1 MPDQSLTA
9 ASVSPLRGRIKIPG
23 DKSISHRALIL
34 GALAAGETTARG
46 LLDSEDVMAT
56 AAALRALGAVIE
68 RDDAGLW
75 HIAGRGVGGLR
86 QPAEPLDFG
95 NSGTGARLMMG
106 VLATHPL
113 TSRFTGD
120 ASLSSR
126 PMRRVL
132 VPLERM
138 GAIAECTEGGRLPL
152 TLHGSAE
159 PVPISYEL
167 PVASAQVKSAILLA
181 ALNTPGCTTVIEP
194 VATRDHSE
202 RMLALFGAEIKTR
215 PLAGGGREISL
226 VGEAELQPQHI
237 DVPGDPS
244 SAAFA
249 VVAAILVPGSDII
262 VENVM
267 MNPARDGLYKTLA
280 EMGANIEMFNHRSQ
294 SGEEVVDMRVRS
306 GRLKGVAVP
315 ASRAASMI
323 DEYPVLAIAAA
334 FADGETRM
342 EGLAELRVKESDRL
356 SAVQNGL
363 AACGGLCEAGDDYLI
378 VKGQGEIAGG
388 AVVKTSFDHRIA
400 MAFLVMGLASRAP
413 VSVDD
418 AAAIATSFPDF
429 LELMQKLGADISPRA
444 KKRRMLIA
452 IDGPAA
458 AGKGTLARALARHY
472 GLEYLDTG
480 SLYRAVAVTLLNRGI
495 EPQNANA
502 AADAARNLDLAAIE
516 EKSLRSV
523 EAGDAASIVAQNPQ
537 VRAALLDF
545 QRRFA
550 AGNNGAVLDGR
561 DIGTVVVPD
570 ADVKLFITAS
580 PIERARR
587 RWAELKAG
595 GEEVEEAQ
603 ILAQIKARDA
613 RDTARAAAPLKKD
626 AEAHLLNTTK
636 LDIEAAFQMAVSI
649 IDGETGGGIS

>member
-1 MPDQSLTA
+1 MPYQLSTA
-9 ASVSPLRGRIKIPG
+9 APASPLRGRAKIPG

-34 GALAAGETTARG
+34 GALAAGETIVSG

-56 AAALRALGAVIE
+56 AAALRALGVVIE
-68 RDDAGLW
+68 RDDTGLW
-75 HIAGRGVGGLR
+75 HIIGRGVGGLH
-86 QPAEPLDFG
+86 QPSSPLDFG

-106 VLATHPL
+106 VLATQPL
-113 TSRFTGD
+113 TCRFTGD

-132 VPLERM
+132 EPLERM
-138 GAIAECTEGGRLPL
+138 GAVAECTGAGRLPL
-152 TLHGSAE
+152 TLHGAAE

-194 VATRDHSE
+194 LATRDHSE
-202 RMLALFGAEIKTR
+202 RMLKLFGAEIKIR
-215 PLAGGGREISL
+215 DIPGGGREIEL
-226 VGEAELQPQHI
+226 AGEAELRPQHI
-237 DVPGDPS
+237 DIPGDPS

-249 VVAAILVPGSDII
+249 VIAAILVPGSDIV

-280 EMGANIEMFNHRSQ
+280 EMGASIEIFNKRSQ
-294 SGEEVVDMRVRS
+294 SGEDVADMRIRYSRLS
-306 GRLKGVAVP
+306 GVIVP
-315 ASRAASMI
+315 ASRAPSMI

-356 SAVQNGL
+356 SAIQNGL
-363 AACGGLCEAGDDYLI
+363 AACGGLCEAGEDYLLI
-378 VKGQGEIAGG
+378 KGRREIAGG

-400 MAFLVMGLASRAP
+400 MAFLVMGLASKAP
-413 VSVDD
+413 VTVDD

-429 LELMQKLGADISPRA
+429 VELMQKLGADISPA
-444 KKRRMLIA
+444 KKRRMVIA

-458 AGKGTLARALARHY
+458 AGKGTLARKLARHY

-480 SLYRAVAVTLLNRGI
+480 SLYRAVAVTLLDNGI
-495 EPQNANA
+495 APQDADA
-502 AADAARNLDLAAIE
+502 AAKAARNLDITAID
-516 EKSLRSV
+516 KKLLRSV
-523 EAGDAASIVAQNPQ
+523 HAGDAASIVAQNPQ

-550 AGNNGAVLDGR
+550 AGDKGAVLDGR
-561 DIGTVVVPD
+561 DIGTIVVPD

-580 PIERARR
+580 ATERARR
-587 RWAELKAG
+587 RWAELRAG
-595 GEEVEEAQ
+595 GEEVDEAQ
-603 ILAQIKARDA
+603 ILARIEARDA
-613 RDTARAAAPLKKD
+613 RDSARAAAPLKMD